1 MRHFYLTRRAFLD
14 IQKIYAYTTEH
25 WGDAQAESYVS
36 KFYEDFQKIA
46 DNIDLGKRRQERSDP
61 FLMYPSGKHYI
72 VYEPYKDGIII
83 ITILHQMRNIETI
96 LQEFGSI
103 FCNEIEALKKQIIQD
118 DVD

>member
-14 IQKIYAYTTEH
+14 IQKIYDYTTEH
-25 WGDAQAESYVS
+25 WGDAKAESYVS
-36 KFYEDFQKIA
+36 KLYEDFQIIA
-46 DNIDLGKRRQERSDP
+46 NNIELGKHRQERSDP
-61 FLMYPSGKHYI
+61 FLMYPSGKHFI

-96 LQEFGSI
+96 VQEFGST
-103 FCNEIEALKKQIIQD
+103 FYNEIEALKKQIIQD